1 LNGDYVNEQLNGL
14 LLQLA
19 HAKGKGHKQEKNFI
33 EFPSGGFISTD
44 KLSMSDTKS
53 LIREL

>member
-1 LNGDYVNEQLNGL
+1 MDSDYVNEQLNGL

-19 HAKGKGHKQEKNFI
+19 HAKGRGHKQEKNFV

-44 KLSMSDTKS
+44 KLSTSDT
-53 LIREL
+53 